1 MGQPHS
7 GRGQRAQN
15 GKLVGSCRCNWA
27 LPRGCAA
34 GHGVFM
40 RGVGCMQA
48 GIDPAC
54 LAQCVDTRCGA
65 GLLGQ
70 AVRMHGPLRLSRFL

>member
-1 MGQPHS
+1 MGQSHS
-7 GRGQRAQN
+7 GCGQRAQN
-15 GKLVGSCRCNWA
+15 GKLVGSCRCNRA

-40 RGVGCMQA
+40 RDVGCMQA

-54 LAQCVDTRCGA
+54 LAQCVDTRRGA
-65 GLLGQ
+65 GLSGH
-70 AVRMHGPLRLSRFL
+70 MHGPLMAGCFL